1 MQILYSKTI
10 LTFLKKIKRLAQEIL
25 TKEMSLSVGRSRFH
39 VGAVSYPLHFTAFDH
54 PSRLGYFQHDLYE
67 IGINKLFLL
76 EEDGAIKDLLR
87 HELAHYMTFIEHG
100 PEILP
105 HGKEFREICKKY
117 GWPTEIARA
126 QVPLEKAIKNKHIVD
141 KVRKLLSLAESPEPK
156 EAEAATL
163 KAQELLAKYN
173 VKFHEEDDPIHVLR
187 VLQKKRG
194 SAKLQAIASILRLFF
209 VYPIFNHGKGVLY
222 LEILGDPLNIE
233 VAEYVAHF
241 LDHHFELLWEEAK
254 KEDPRL
260 KGTIAKNSFF
270 RGIAE
275 GYEKRA
281 LPTSQALIHIE
292 KSLALIYPHLTSK
305 KVSYHHLEAAAN
317 RGREKG
323 KGLKIREGLK
333 EAAKQLALNIK
344 NC

>member
-1 MQILYSKTI
+1 MEILYSKTI
-10 LTFLKKIKRLAQEIL
+10 LAFLKKVKGLAQEIL
-25 TKEMSLSVGRSRFH
+25 TEEMSLPVGRSRFH
-39 VGAVSYPLHFTAFDH
+39 IGALSYPLHFTVFDH
-54 PSRLGYFQHDLYE
+54 PSKLGYFQHDLYE

-76 EEDGAIKDLLR
+76 EEEETIKDLLR

-100 PEILP
+100 PDVSP

-117 GWPTEIARA
+117 GWSTEVARA
-126 QVPLEKAIKNKHIVD
+126 QVSIEKAVKNKQIVD
-141 KVRKLLSLAESPEPK
+141 KVRKLLSLATSPEPK

-173 VKFHEEDDPIHVLR
+173 VKFHEEDDPIHLLR

-241 LDHHFELLWEEAK
+241 LDHHFELLWKEAK
-254 KEDPRL
+254 KEEPRL
-260 KGTIAKNSFF
+260 KGTVAKNSFF

-275 GYEKRA
+275 GYEKKG
-281 LPTSQALIHIE
+281 LPTSRTLIQIE
-292 KSLALIYPHLTSK
+292 KSLAAIYPQITSR
-305 KVSYHHLEAAAN
+305 KVSYHHSEAAAKK
-317 RGREKG
+317 GREKG
-323 KGLKIREGLK
+323 KGLKIREGLRQK
-333 EAAKQLALNIK
+333 KQQLAINIK